1 MSEVSL
7 EDNHRRSPFQCL
19 FVGSYCGRSPA
30 VFDGHGQVGAAGRPT
45 TMTTGQEVEEEDDWY
60 KVDVG

>member
-1 MSEVSL
+1 MQEA
-7 EDNHRRSPFQCL
+7 
-19 FVGSYCGRSPA
+19 FVDSYCGRSPA

-45 TMTTGQEVEEEDDWY
+45 TMTTGQEVEEWY

>member
-7 EDNHRRSPFQCL
+7 EDNHRRSPFQCKRA
-19 FVGSYCGRSPA
+19 FVDSYCGRSPA

-45 TMTTGQEVEEEDDWY
+45 TMTTGQEVEEWY